1 MVLMYAQTSEKI
13 KVFADASDL
22 ENQRL
27 KTPFLFPLCGLPGW
41 PGYPEAVL
49 KEGVFD
55 QYASQG
61 RDFLQL
67 ASPTD
72 CDFIIFP
79 YDYQHDDTDAFY
91 KERLAAYVQHEQ
103 QSGKPVVLFYPYD
116 PEINRFVREIPF
128 TNPLI
133 FAYSAFQSSR
143 PDNLKSMP
151 AFIRDPLQDYGGK
164 VAVREKGAKAV
175 IGFCGFAAPLALPW
189 GKYRLQEEIRLLMYR
204 FNLLSILGKDAFHAP
219 RALAF
224 KKIMGSGRVVANFIV
239 RTYSAF
245 DSTNGIMGETQTKSA
260 TDFRRE
266 YFDNIVSSDYVLCGR
281 GNGNFSYRFYETLAL
296 GRIPVFVNT
305 DSPLPFEDQI
315 DWNKY
320 CVWVN
325 ENEIFRIDTIVQK
338 FHDKADKRQ
347 FAQLQR
353 DCRTLWEDYLSPEG
367 FFTKFLPVNVSDEP
381 V

>member
-1 MVLMYAQTSEKI
+1 MYAPTSEKI
-13 KVFADASDL
+13 KVFADAADL

-27 KTPFLFPLCGLPGW
+27 KTPFLFPLCGLPDW
-41 PGYPEAVL
+41 SGYQKAIL
-49 KEGVFD
+49 NAGVFD
-55 QYASQG
+55 KYTSQG
-61 RDFLQL
+61 KDFLQL
-67 ASPTD
+67 VSSAD
-72 CDFIIFP
+72 CDCIVFP
-79 YDYQHDDTDAFY
+79 YDYQHDPKDAFY
-91 KERLAAYVQHEQ
+91 QERLTAYVQHEK
-103 QSGKPVVLFYPYD
+103 QSGKPVVLFYSYD
-116 PEINRFVREIPF
+116 PEINRFIKDIPF
-128 TNPLI
+128 ANPLI
-133 FAYSAFQSSR
+133 FAYSAFRSSQ
-143 PDNLKSMP
+143 PDNLKCMP

-164 VAVREKGAKAV
+164 VAVREKGDKAV
-175 IGFCGFAAPLALPW
+175 VGFCGFAAPLALPW

-219 RALAF
+219 RAWAV
-224 KKIMGSGRVVANFIV
+224 KKILGSSRVVANFIV

-245 DSTNGIMGETQTKSA
+245 DSTSGIMGKTQTKSA
-260 TDFRRE
+260 ADFRRE

-305 DSPLPFEDQI
+305 DSPLPFENQI

-338 FHDKADKRQ
+338 FHEKVDKLQ
-347 FAQLQR
+347 FTQLQI
-353 DCRTLWEDYLSPEG
+353 DCRILWEDYLSPEG
-367 FFTKFLPVNVSDEP
+367 FFTKSLPVTVSNEP